1 MFLSCLEKVWTY
13 LETFLH
19 LEKIPN
25 KFGKCSK
32 YLEIVLNMFGNFSVF
47 WKNFP
52 NKFGIFSEH
61 LEIIP
66 NGFGNFSKLLEKFE
80 IDLEMFLC

>member
-1 MFLSCLEKVWTY
+1 M
-13 LETFLH
+13 
-19 LEKIPN
+19 
-25 KFGKCSK
+25 
-32 YLEIVLNMFGNFSVF
+32 
-47 WKNFP
+47 
-52 NKFGIFSEH
+52 FGIFFEYVWKFFRVLEKFLNKFDIFSKP

>member
-1 MFLSCLEKVWTY
+1 MFEIFGNCFEYVWKFFRVLEK
-13 LETFLH
+13 
-19 LEKIPN
+19 
-25 KFGKCSK
+25 
-32 YLEIVLNMFGNFSVF
+32 
-47 WKNFP
+47 FP

-80 IDLEMFLC
+80 IDLEMFLY